1 MSDWK
6 AESANLVQ
14 AKPTW
19 RIGVVVARFN
29 EDITAELLK
38 GFEEMCLEAGMDK
51 GQIEVHWVPGAI
63 ELPIALKMLGKTGR
77 VQALCG
83 LGAVIRGGTPHF
95 DYVCQQV
102 SYGVQKVALDLEL
115 PVVFGVLTTDDLAQA
130 RERALTTKDNKGGE
144 AAQAA
149 LEMLMRFEEIKG

>member
-6 AESANLVQ
+6 AKPQDLIQ
-14 AKPTW
+14 AKSHW

-29 EDITAELLK
+29 EQITAELLK
-38 GFEEMCLEAGMDK
+38 GFEAMCLEAGMEK
-51 GQIEVHWVPGAI
+51 TQVEIHWVPGAV

-102 SYGVQKVALDLEL
+102 SYGFQKVALDLEL
-115 PVVFGVLTTDDLAQA
+115 PVVFGVLTTDNLGQA
-130 RERALTTKDNKGGE
+130 KERALMNKDNKGGE

-149 LEMLMRFEEIKG
+149 LEMLMRLEEIKG

>member
-1 MSDWK
+1 MSQWRADPEQIVK
-6 AESANLVQ
+6 AKSE
-14 AKPTW
+14 W

-29 EDITAELLK
+29 DEICSELLR
-38 GFEEMCLEAGMDK
+38 GFEATCEKAGMSPE
-51 GQIEVHWVPGAI
+51 QLEVHWVPGAV
-63 ELPIALKMLGKTGR
+63 ELPLALQSLGKSGR

-102 SYGVQKVALDLEL
+102 SYGMQKIALDLEM
-115 PVVFGVLTTDDLAQA
+115 PVIFGVLTTDDLAQA
-130 RERALTTKDNKGGE
+130 QERALVSNGDKGGE

-149 LEMLMRFEEIKG
+149 LEMLMKLEEMKG